1 MLVVDANVII
11 SALIKNSITRELI
24 NSGFLE
30 LISVQFVFEE
40 INKHKEE
47 LLKKSGLS
55 ILEYEKTLSLIK
67 SKIIIFPNE
76 YFKDYLKLAEQI
88 SPDVN
93 DVQYFAL
100 ALKTG
105 TAIWSND
112 KALKSQRMVAIF
124 STSEVIKLLENNS
137 L

>member
-1 MLVVDANVII
+1 MFVVDANIII

-24 NSGFLE
+24 NYGFLE

-55 ILEYEKTLSLIK
+55 ILEYEKNLSLIK
-67 SKIIIFPNE
+67 SKITIFPCE
-76 YFKDYLKLAEQI
+76 YFKDYLKIAKQI

-93 DVQYFAL
+93 DIQYFAL
-100 ALKTG
+100 ALKTDSV
-105 TAIWSND
+105 IWSND
-112 KALKSQRMVAIF
+112 KALKNQKIVKIF
-124 STSEVIKLLENNS
+124 STSEVIKLLENSS